1 MICEDMTM
9 TVDMRSVSALTAAER
24 SELQAH
30 ARTCARC
37 ASQWGV
43 EMGLAAVRIPGMSPA
58 LVDRCR
64 PRGYVAIAAPAR
76 RRVLRPAVLAGF
88 AVVLVAAA
96 AIQLVR
102 ITSGDDPIQQT
113 AVLEAAPVEIAHI
126 EPAELAGT
134 PESPVVPEAAAQLPP
149 LPLLPLPVAASRSRA
164 ERSADTRSKMDWA
177 LARAIERHPELVD
190 GPEREGMLVVAIAL
204 YEDGRILS
212 EAMRFASTADF
223 RSIETELRQTLP
235 PEGRQEHDARQKG
248 SRLPDGRVLR
258 NDVNLRMV
266 VVPDQYDYARSNVRV
281 AELVRARHADLMVGA
296 TSLDIGRLVVFMS
309 EDGQIQRE
317 SYVSDPLKGTGR
329 VLSAGDPDSVA
340 FLAQQ
345 ISTSLGVDINQIGLI
360 GVMTLQDGPAT
371 VGNMDGSMDVSD
383 KLRVLPLLYAWPRRA
398 GENGPA
404 WGQGTVSA
412 KPTFDTTTA
421 LAIVERYMPDAF
433 VRTQDRA
440 VGQPTIVLTAEGK
453 FIRSTRV
460 MQQGPIEQRRLQLE
474 QLGRNAIYN
483 TAETLKN
490 RAGQTAD
497 VMFVWEKADAS
508 K

>member
-9 TVDMRSVSALTAAER
+9 VVDMRSASALTAAER

-30 ARTCARC
+30 AKTCAHC

-43 EMGLAAVRIPGMSPA
+43 EMGLAAVRIPRMSPA
-58 LVDRCR
+58 LLSRCW
-64 PRGYVAIAAPAR
+64 PRGYAAIAAPAR
-76 RRVLRPAVLAGF
+76 RRVLRPAVLAGS
-88 AVVLVAAA
+88 ALVLVAAA
-96 AIQLVR
+96 AIELVR
-102 ITSGDDPIQQT
+102 STSGNDPIQQT
-113 AVLEAAPVEIAHI
+113 AELEVAPVEIAHI
-126 EPAELAGT
+126 QPAVLAIT
-134 PESPVVPEAAAQLPP
+134 PDSPVVPESAAQLPP
-149 LPLLPLPVAASRSRA
+149 LPLLPLPVAASKSRA
-164 ERSADTRSKMDWA
+164 ERSADTRSRMDWA
-177 LARAIERHPELVD
+177 IARAIERHPELVD
-190 GPEREGMLVVAIAL
+190 GPERDGMLAVAIAL

-212 EAMRFASTADF
+212 EAMRFAPDVDF

-235 PEGRQEHDARQKG
+235 PDGRQEHGAKQKG

-258 NDVNLRMV
+258 NEVRLRMV
-266 VVPDQYDYARSNVRV
+266 VVPDQYDYARSDVRV
-281 AELVRARHADLMVGA
+281 AEIVRARHADLMVSA
-296 TSLDIGRLVVFMS
+296 TSPDIGRLVVFMS
-309 EDGQIQRE
+309 DDGQIQRE
-317 SYVSDPLKGTGR
+317 SYVSDPLKGSGR
-329 VLSAGDPDSVA
+329 VLSSGDPDSVA

-360 GVMTLQDGPAT
+360 GLTTLQDGPAT
-371 VGNMDGSMDVSD
+371 IGNMDGSLNVSD

-404 WGQGTVSA
+404 WGQFAASGG
-412 KPTFDTTTA
+412 PTIDTAAA

-433 VRTQDRA
+433 VRTGDRA

-460 MQQGPIEQRRLQLE
+460 MQEGPIEQRRLQLE

-497 VMFVWEKADAS
+497 VMFVWEKADPG